1 MIGRRVYID
10 LQEVREIKIQTDDSY
25 HSGKVKMRPWN
36 SEKRYFAKTYCEALK
51 IIFFLENLKI
61 WNFYNGYNIPFE
73 GTKLI
78 IRVAYLPRSRA
89 KQPNSYQ
96 GWFLPGNK
104 EISTWKIRQ
113 GALRGAPYFDTI
125 TFVVLTL
132 QGCTIAHLK
141 RHTISHILIAIKTL
155 NTQMH
160 KSYERFPKVPF
171 LFRPPGTRHNM

>member
-1 MIGRRVYID
+1 MTLISVEKWKWDHRTVKKGI
-10 LQEVREIKIQTDDSY
+10 LQKLVVRPSKS
-25 HSGKVKMRPWN
+25 H
-36 SEKRYFAKTYCEALK
+36 
-51 IIFFLENLKI
+51 FFLENLKI

-78 IRVAYLPRSRA
+78 IRVAYLPRSTA

-104 EISTWKIRQ
+104 EISAWKIRQ
-113 GALRGAPYFDTI
+113 GALSGAPYFDTI
-125 TFVVLTL
+125 SFVLLTL

-171 LFRPPGTRHNM
+171 LFRPPGRVLRSLAAGQYHPAF